1 MASTS
6 GSAKIA
12 RRYARALAL
21 LCDERGDA
29 DAVRAALSRMVA
41 TLQAAP
47 EALAFLT
54 DPTLPLEPRTNLI
67 ATVLRE
73 LQISGTAEAFTKLML
88 DNGRIGAL
96 PATLVEFAAIQDARS
111 GRADAQLTSAVPLDA
126 AAIARMAAAIKR
138 LIGKEVQVT
147 ASVDPEL
154 LGGVVV
160 RVGNTVWDSSVRNH
174 LNRLHNQLVTD

>member
-29 DAVRAALSRMVA
+29 DAVRAALTQVVA
-41 TLQAAP
+41 TLNAAP
-47 EALAFLT
+47 EALTFLT
-54 DPTLPLEPRTNLI
+54 NPTLPHEPRTSLL
-67 ATVLRE
+67 ATVLKE
-73 LQISGTAEAFTKLML
+73 LAIKGTAEAFTKLML
-88 DNGRIGAL
+88 DNGRIGSLA
-96 PATLVEFAAIQDARS
+96 ATLVEFAAIQDARS
-111 GRADAQLTSAVPLDA
+111 GRAEAQLTSAVALDA
-126 AAIARMAAAIKR
+126 AAIARVAAAIKR

-160 RVGNTVWDSSVRNH
+160 RVGNTVWDTSVRNH

>member
-29 DAVRAALSRMVA
+29 EAVRTALQQIVA
-41 TLQAAP
+41 TLNAAP
-47 EALAFLT
+47 DALTFLT
-54 DPTLPLEPRTNLI
+54 NPTLPHEPRTALLV
-67 ATVLRE
+67 TLLKE
-73 LQISGTAEAFTKLML
+73 LKVTGTAEAFTRLML
-88 DNGRIGAL
+88 DNGRIGSLA
-96 PATLVEFAAIQDARS
+96 ATLVEFAAIQDARS
-111 GRADAQLTSAVPLDA
+111 GRAEAQLTSAVALDAKGIARVA
-126 AAIARMAAAIKR
+126 AAISR
-138 LIGKEVQVT
+138 LVGKEVHVT
-147 ASVDPEL
+147 AAVDPEL

>member
-29 DAVRAALSRMVA
+29 DAVRVALQQIVA
-41 TLQAAP
+41 TLKATP

-54 DPTLPLEPRTNLI
+54 NPTLPHEPRTQLL
-67 ATVLRE
+67 ATLLTDLSVT
-73 LQISGTAEAFTKLML
+73 GTADAFTKLML
-88 DNGRIGAL
+88 DNGRSGSLA
-96 PATLVEFAAIQDARS
+96 ATLAEFAAIQDARS
-111 GRADAQLTSAVPLDA
+111 GRADAQLTSAVALDS
-126 AAIARMAAAIKR
+126 AAIARVATAIGR
-138 LIGKEVQVT
+138 LIHKEVQVT

>member
-29 DAVRAALSRMVA
+29 DAVRAALQQTVA
-41 TLQAAP
+41 TLNAAP

-54 DPTLPLEPRTNLI
+54 NPTLPHEPRTNLL
-67 ATVLRE
+67 ATLLKE
-73 LQISGTAEAFTKLML
+73 LGVTGTAEAFVKLML
-88 DNGRIGAL
+88 DNGRVGSLA
-96 PATLVEFAAIQDARS
+96 ATLAEFAAIQDARS
-111 GRADAQLTSAVPLDA
+111 GRAEAQLTSAVAMEPKA
-126 AAIARMAAAIKR
+126 VARVAAAIKR

>member
-1 MASTS
+1 MANSS

-29 DAVRAALSRMVA
+29 EAVRAALGKVVA
-41 TLQAAP
+41 TLNATPDAV
-47 EALAFLT
+47 AFLT
-54 DPTLPLEPRTNLI
+54 NPTLPHEPRKALL
-67 ATVLRE
+67 ATLLTE
-73 LQISGTAEAFTKLML
+73 LAVTGTAEAFAKLVL
-88 DNGRIGAL
+88 DNGRIGEL
-96 PATLVEFAAIQDARS
+96 PAVLAEFAAIQDARS
-111 GRADAQLTSAVPLDA
+111 GRADAQLTSAVALDA
-126 AAIARMAAAIKR
+126 AAVTRVAAAIKR
-138 LIGKEVQVT
+138 LIGKDVQVT
-147 ASVDPEL
+147 TAVDPEL

>member
-29 DAVRAALSRMVA
+29 VAVRASLTQIVA
-41 TLQAAP
+41 TLDAVP

-54 DPTLPLEPRTNLI
+54 NPTLPHEPRTALLASLI
-67 ATVLRE
+67 AALGIT
-73 LQISGTAEAFTKLML
+73 GTAEAFTKLVL
-88 DNGRIGAL
+88 DNGRIGSL
-96 PATLVEFAAIQDARS
+96 GATLTEFAAIQDARS
-111 GRADAQLTSAVPLDA
+111 GRADATLTSAVALDA
-126 AAIARMAAAIKR
+126 ASIGRVATAIKR

-147 ASVDPEL
+147 ASVDPDL

-160 RVGNTVWDSSVRNH
+160 RVGNTLWDSSVRNH

>member
-1 MASTS
+1 MAGTS

-21 LCDERGDA
+21 LCDERA
-29 DAVRAALSRMVA
+29 DAEPVRAALTQVVA
-41 TLQAAP
+41 TLNAAP
-47 EALAFLT
+47 EAMAFLT
-54 DPTLPLEPRTNLI
+54 NPTLPHEPRANLV
-67 ATVLRE
+67 ATVLKE
-73 LQISGTAEAFTKLML
+73 LKISGTAEAFVRVML
-88 DNGRIGAL
+88 DAGRIGNLAD
-96 PATLVEFAAIQDARS
+96 ASAEFAAIQDARS

-126 AAIARMAAAIKR
+126 AAIARVASAIRR

-147 ASVDPEL
+147 AAVDPEL

-174 LNRLHNQLVTD
+174 LNRLHAQLVTE

>member
-29 DAVRAALSRMVA
+29 AAVRASLTQIVQ
-41 TLQAAP
+41 TLEGTP

-54 DPTLPLEPRTNLI
+54 NPTLPHEPRTALL
-67 ATVLRE
+67 ATLLKE
-73 LQISGTAEAFTKLML
+73 LGVTGTAEAFTKLVL
-88 DNGRIGAL
+88 DNGRIGSLA
-96 PATLVEFAAIQDARS
+96 ATLAEFAAIQDARS
-111 GRADAQLTSAVPLDA
+111 GRADATLTSAVPLDA

>member
-1 MASTS
+1 MASKS

-29 DAVRAALSRMVA
+29 EAVRAALTQIVA

-47 EALAFLT
+47 EALTFLT
-54 DPTLPLEPRTNLI
+54 NPTLPLEPRTNLV
-67 ATVLRE
+67 ATLLKE
-73 LQISGTAEAFTKLML
+73 LNVTGTAEAFTKLML

-96 PATLVEFAAIQDARS
+96 AATLAEFAAIQDARS
-111 GRADAQLTSAVPLDA
+111 GRAEAQLTSAVPLDA
-126 AAIARMAAAIKR
+126 AAVTRMAAAIKR
-138 LIGKEVQVT
+138 LIGKEVHVT
-147 ASVDPEL
+147 TAVDPEL

-174 LNRLHNQLVTD
+174 LNRLHATMVID

>member
-29 DAVRAALSRMVA
+29 DAVRAALAQVVV
-41 TLQAAP
+41 TLDAVP

-54 DPTLPLEPRTNLI
+54 NPTLPHLARTALLANL
-67 ATVLRE
+67 LKE
-73 LQISGTAEAFTKLML
+73 LAITGTADAFAKLML
-88 DNGRIGAL
+88 DNGRIGSLA
-96 PATLVEFAAIQDARS
+96 ATLSEFAAIQDARS
-111 GRADAQLTSAVPLDA
+111 GRAEAQLTSAVALDP
-126 AAIARMAAAIKR
+126 AAIARVAAAIKR
-138 LIGKEVQVT
+138 LIGKDIQVT
-147 ASVDPEL
+147 AAVDPEL

-174 LNRLHNQLVTD
+174 LNRLHAELVSH